1 MDKEI
6 EKKWIEAGRIG
17 AMALDYGR
25 KLVKPG
31 VKLLEVAEKVEQKIR
46 ELGGRPA
53 FPCNISRND
62 LAAHYT
68 PAYNDEGIFLESDII
83 KLDVGAHIDGCIS
96 DNALTIDLSKSYP
109 NLVKASI
116 EAVNNAIKSIKPG
129 VKIREIGKV
138 IEKTITSLDAN
149 PITNLS
155 GHGIEIYKQHATPS
169 IPNLDNGNN
178 NVLKENQIIAIEP
191 FATLG
196 NGDVTEGAPSGIY
209 KLENLKPARNN
220 IARDV
225 LRFITEEF
233 KTLPFA
239 KRWVISKFGAKGNLG
254 FSLLERD
261 GIIYSYPQLLERSKG
276 VVSQAEHT
284 ILVKEKP
291 IVTTRLD

>member
-129 VKIREIGKV
+129 VKIRELGKV

-155 GHGIEIYKQHATPS
+155 GHGIEIYKQHSTPS

-220 IARDV
+220 IAREV
-225 LRFITEEF
+225 LKFITEEF

-291 IVTTRLD
+291 IVTTKLD